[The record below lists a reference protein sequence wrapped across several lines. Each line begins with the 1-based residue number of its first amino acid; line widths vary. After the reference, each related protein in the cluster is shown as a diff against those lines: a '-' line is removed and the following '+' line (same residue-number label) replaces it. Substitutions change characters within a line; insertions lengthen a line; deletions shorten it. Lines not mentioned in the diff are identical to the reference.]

1 LLVDTLGLLHGVSVG
16 SAGEHDT
23 KAAIPIIEAIKTKE
37 GEKKQF
43 PKLKKI
49 LADRGFSSDGLR
61 MMVML
66 KLGALLDARPREKTP
81 GVKGFQVVPLRWIV
95 ERTNAWM
102 IFDRRLAKDYEHNP
116 KTSAFFIVLSAFKR
130 ALNRLK
136 S

>member
-23 KAAIPIIEAIKTKE
+23 KAAMPLIEAIRPKE
-37 GEKKQF
+37 GEKKKF
-43 PKLKKI
+43 PRLKKI
-49 LADRGFSSDGLR
+49 LADRGFSSDHLR
-61 MMVML
+61 WTVML
-66 KLGALLDARPREKTP
+66 KMNVLLNTRPPEKTP
-81 GVKGFQVVPLRWIV
+81 GVKGFQVSPIRWIV

-130 ALNRLK
+130 ALKRLK